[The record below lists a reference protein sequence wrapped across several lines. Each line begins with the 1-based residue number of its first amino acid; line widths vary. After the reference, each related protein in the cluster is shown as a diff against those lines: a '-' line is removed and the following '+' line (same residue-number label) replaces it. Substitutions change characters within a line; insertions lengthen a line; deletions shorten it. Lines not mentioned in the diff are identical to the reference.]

1 MGTKTNTTKLGI
13 LARVLSVS
21 LALNFFSVALAASMS
36 SSSYTLEHA
45 NIQAAGAVSTGSSYT
60 LEGGTTTVNVTSISS
75 NYAVQALESSP
86 VCGNGSI
93 EDGESCD
100 TDAFGSA
107 SCASYGYDTGT
118 LSCSSTCTIDTST
131 CSNTPTGGSGSS
143 GGGGRGS
150 GTSSTS
156 TSSTT
161 TPPPSTT
168 ASEETNTTATPDSPE
183 TNTPEENTPTES
195 ETERNT
201 QTFTNL
207 VSDLSKNI
215 NQKIVTAD
223 DHLDE
228 TASELDTDSEAQ
240 NSEVSDRNEPLHPAA
255 SRQSI
260 SEIEFHVQAAV
271 IDATGML
278 ETESISETIDD
289 TPVLAGT
296 LDTKQDYTLVIT
308 DETGEIIAQ
317 EAITTDINGV
327 FVHETKTSLD
337 TGSYTFSV
345 LTPESGE
352 DSEVLQTYA
361 LEIVTE
367 DLAHTATTETVELTH
382 LNGTALATQSVFDT
396 ELKKDVNYLG
406 TIVRAADTSIIS
418 GKVEPLAEVYI
429 YLSSAEW
436 HAMKTIAHAD
446 GFFEFEIP
454 DQLEYGAHRLQIVT
468 ISPKDGLTLM
478 SRQYTFDLVREQ
490 SVWHVVGFVTL
501 VLAVL
506 SLVAHQF
513 SLVNKIVS
521 QKTNFFDGF

>member
-1 MGTKTNTTKLGI
+1 MMLEAFDIDLSAHYDGTS
-13 LARVLSVS
+13 LS
-21 LALNFFSVALAASMS
+21 A
-36 SSSYTLEHA
+36 
-45 NIQAAGAVSTGSSYT
+45 
-60 LEGGTTTVNVTSISS
+60 
-75 NYAVQALESSP
+75 
-86 VCGNGSI
+86 
-93 EDGESCD
+93 
-100 TDAFGSA
+100 
-107 SCASYGYDTGT
+107 
-118 LSCSSTCTIDTST
+118 DTSGDEWFI
-131 CSNTPTGGSGSS
+131 PY
-143 GGGGRGS
+143 
-150 GTSSTS
+150 
-156 TSSTT
+156 
-161 TPPPSTT
+161 
-168 ASEETNTTATPDSPE
+168 
-183 TNTPEENTPTES
+183 
-195 ETERNT
+195 
-201 QTFTNL
+201 
-207 VSDLSKNI
+207 LSYAK
-215 NQKIVTAD
+215 
-223 DHLDE
+223 
-228 TASELDTDSEAQ
+228 
-240 NSEVSDRNEPLHPAA
+240 
-255 SRQSI
+255 
-260 SEIEFHVQAAV
+260 
-271 IDATGML
+271 
-278 ETESISETIDD
+278 TI
-289 TPVLAGT
+289 G
-296 LDTKQDYTLVIT
+296 IT

-406 TIVRAADTSIIS
+406 TIVRAADTTVIS

-436 HAMKTIAHAD
+436 YAMKTIAHAD

-468 ISPKDGLTLM
+468 ISPENGLTLM

-506 SLVAHQF
+506 SLVPHQF

-521 QKTNFFDGF
+521 KKTNFFDGF